1 MLKYHFILGD
11 PMRKLVLGGLV
22 AGVLTSGLNVVNAAY
37 IIRLKNGNEYVTG
50 RYWHEGTQVLFDTY
64 GGVFGVDKAFI
75 FKIEKSR
82 NGVHLAAV
90 SDGGATE
97 PTQSSPDKSNKDS
110 TESKPVS
117 QSKMQERD
125 PDDAIV
131 SEYKR
136 LKGRSKEVDSMLT
149 SEIRELLKDIT
160 AFKNKISRDSRLF
173 VEYGREFND
182 THEIGAT
189 VENALASRTQ

>member
-1 MLKYHFILGD
+1 
-11 PMRKLVLGGLV
+11 MRKLVLGGLV
-22 AGVLTSGLNVVNAAY
+22 ASVLMGGLNVVNAAY
-37 IIRLKNGNEYVTG
+37 VIRLKNGNEYVTS

-75 FKIEKSR
+75 FKIEKSS
-82 NGVHLAAV
+82 NGVRLAAV
-90 SDGGATE
+90 SDGGAAE

>member
-1 MLKYHFILGD
+1 
-11 PMRKLVLGGLV
+11 MRKLVLGGLV
-22 AGVLTSGLNVVNAAY
+22 TSVLTGGLNVVDAAY
-37 IIRLKNGNEYVTG
+37 VIRLKNGNEYVTG
-50 RYWHEGTQVLFDTY
+50 RYWQEGTQVLFDTY
-64 GGVFGVDKAFI
+64 GGVFGVDEAFI
-75 FKIEKSR
+75 FKIEKSS

-90 SDGGATE
+90 SDVRAAE
-97 PTQSSPDKSNKDS
+97 PTQNSPDQSNKDS

-136 LKGRSKEVDSMLT
+136 LKVRSKEVDSMLT

>member
-1 MLKYHFILGD
+1 MSFYSGN
-11 PMRKLVLGGLV
+11 PMRKLILGGMFMTVLGNG
-22 AGVLTSGLNVVNAAY
+22 ANAADGAY
-37 IIRLKNGNEYVTG
+37 IIRLKNGNEYVTA
-50 RYWHEGTQVLFDTY
+50 RYWQEGTQVLFDTY

-75 FKIEKSR
+75 FKIEKSS
-82 NGVHLAAV
+82 NGVRLAAV
-90 SDGGATE
+90 SDGGAAE

-110 TESKPVS
+110 TESKPIS
-117 QSKMQERD
+117 QSKIQERD

-136 LKGRSKEVDSMLT
+136 LKVRSKEVDSMLT
-149 SEIRELLKDIT
+149 SEIRELLKNIT
-160 AFKNKISRDSRLF
+160 ALKNKISRDSRLF

-182 THEIGAT
+182 AHEIGAT

>member
-1 MLKYHFILGD
+1 
-11 PMRKLVLGGLV
+11 
-22 AGVLTSGLNVVNAAY
+22 
-37 IIRLKNGNEYVTG
+37 
-50 RYWHEGTQVLFDTY
+50 
-64 GGVFGVDKAFI
+64 
-75 FKIEKSR
+75 
-82 NGVHLAAV
+82 
-90 SDGGATE
+90 
-97 PTQSSPDKSNKDS
+97 
-110 TESKPVS
+110 
-117 QSKMQERD
+117 MQERD

-136 LKGRSKEVDSMLT
+136 LKVRSKEVDSMLT